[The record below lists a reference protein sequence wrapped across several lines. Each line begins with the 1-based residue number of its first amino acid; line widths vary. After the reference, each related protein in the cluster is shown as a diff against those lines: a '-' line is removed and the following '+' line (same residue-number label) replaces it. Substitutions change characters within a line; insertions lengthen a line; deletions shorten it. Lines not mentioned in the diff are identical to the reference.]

1 MNLAWKHRKAE
12 DEVARLLQ
20 RVVRVDPDLIQVFP
34 RPVEDL
40 LCAVLPVS
48 FESHAAL
55 DARTIVDVLGDVYG
69 VDHRELLADGNP
81 AFAGYTF
88 ARGERAVVF
97 SDPQFGEG
105 FERFTRA
112 HEAGHLVVEYLPI
125 LTRAGQVSLF
135 GGEEAPTTYARRD
148 PAGHLFLGDGAAA
161 PGADTL
167 DDYLRLRADHSAW
180 LREVV
185 ANGFAAELLAPH
197 RGVRELLLALPT
209 DADRAEA
216 VRTRF
221 GLSSRA
227 AEVRLADLGV
237 TGRAAATLF
246 LFD

>member
-1 MNLAWKHRKAE
+1 MNLTWKHHKAE
-12 DEVARLLQ
+12 EEVASLLQ
-20 RVVRVDPDLIQVFP
+20 RAAHVDPDLIQAFP
-34 RPVEDL
+34 RSVEDL

-48 FESHAAL
+48 FESHSAL

-97 SDPQFGEG
+97 SDPRHGEG

-125 LTRAGQVSLF
+125 LARAGQTSLF
-135 GGEEAPTTYARRD
+135 GGEAAPATYARRD
-148 PAGHLFLGDGAAA
+148 PVGHLFLGDGPAAS
-161 PGADTL
+161 GAVNR
-167 DDYLRLRADHSAW
+167 DDYLRLRADQSAW

-185 ANGFAAELLAPH
+185 ANGFAAELLAPY
-197 RGVRELLLALPT
+197 RGVCELLVALPP
-209 DADRAEA
+209 DADSAEA
-216 VRTRF
+216 LRTRF
-221 GLSSRA
+221 GLSYRA

-237 TGRAAATLF
+237 TGRSSVTFF